1 MTPHTLAGLTA
12 ILFATIAQA
21 ADPVVVQPKPVILP
35 SDPLPAAIAPVAP
48 PAQTKATQSVSGKQA
63 KQPAR
68 ALKKAKARPAK
79 SRKARSKPV

>member
-1 MTPHTLAGLTA
+1 MTLPAFAGLTA
-12 ILFATIAQA
+12 ILFATVAQA

-48 PAQTKATQSVSGKQA
+48 PAQTKATQPVSGKQA
-63 KQPAR
+63 KPPAR

-79 SRKARSKPV
+79 ARKARGKPV